1 MITSILIPAHQE
13 ETTIGRCLSSLLMQ
27 AEPAEFHVIVAANGC
42 TDNTAEVARTF
53 PGVEVIELADKFAE
67 AYQGKYGLIG
77 PISLMSAK
85 KTNNIVEFLEG
96 QVDELEEMRYKVVDK
111 DCTPIQNIID
121 EIFGLYY
128 ATLYKLKFLA

>member
-1 MITSILIPAHQE
+1 MSCADFIGTLFLARDVAHS
-13 ETTIGRCLSSLLMQ
+13 THLNTRSFSKHSALN
-27 AEPAEFHVIVAANGC
+27 EFY
-42 TDNTAEVARTF
+42 D
-53 PGVEVIELADKFAE
+53 EVIELADKFAE

-111 DCTPIQNIID
+111 ECTPLQNIID

-128 ATLYKLKFLA
+128 STLYKLKFLA

>member
-1 MITSILIPAHQE
+1 MNA
-13 ETTIGRCLSSLLMQ
+13 
-27 AEPAEFHVIVAANGC
+27 AEFVGTLFLARDVAHSVHLNTRSFAKHTALNEFYNNIV
-42 TDNTAEVARTF
+42 
-53 PGVEVIELADKFAE
+53 ELADKFAE

-85 KTNNIVEFLEG
+85 KTTNIIEFL
-96 QVDELEEMRYKVVDK
+96 QNQADEIEEKRYAVVDK

-128 ATLYKLKFLA
+128 STLYKLKFLA